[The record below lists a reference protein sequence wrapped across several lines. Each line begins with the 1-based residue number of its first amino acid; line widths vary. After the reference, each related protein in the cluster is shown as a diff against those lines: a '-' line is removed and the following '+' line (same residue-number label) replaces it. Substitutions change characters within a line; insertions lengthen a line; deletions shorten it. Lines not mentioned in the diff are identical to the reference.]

1 MRQNGSLIDHQSSMT
16 VSSPTVIPNLLD
28 STRGVNA
35 ILHVLREKFDAA
47 KILGLVRCDKAEILL
62 VHDGQYITIF
72 SFVV

>member
-1 MRQNGSLIDHQSSMT
+1 MT